1 MKRSSLTKRHLL
13 LILPIAFFILY
24 VSTIIYGVNRPLPD
38 SDLSYQSDL
47 KPVIQPTFLSDLSY
61 TQDDNQVFEQ
71 EIFDYVKEMIQ
82 QADEFIVFDMF
93 LFNSIYGEDEN
104 FPALAEDVTQALVQK
119 KQENPS
125 LAITVITD
133 PINTMYGANMP
144 THLEQ
149 LEDADI
155 PVIISDLDSLRDSN
169 PLYAGFYKL
178 FLQWDTVGSIGGLPN
193 VLGSNGK
200 DANVHSYLTSL
211 NGKANHRKI
220 VMTDQE
226 GLISS
231 GNPHDASALHNNVA
245 IAFKG
250 ELLEDLL
257 KTEEAVARY
266 SADTTIQAPS
276 LNSSTDETETDVYG
290 EILTE
295 RPIKDRALS
304 IISEAESGDTIWI
317 GLLYLSEQSI
327 VDALIE
333 AANSQVSVHIVL
345 DQNVESFGNKKIGLP
360 NKPVAAKLMKE
371 AGDELEIRWYETN
384 KEQYHPKIL
393 FLDSSNESQLLS
405 GSANFTRRNL
415 DDLNLETN
423 IYLIGPEDAEIMN
436 EARTYFNRIWSNDG
450 GTYTAD
456 YETYADESLWL
467 RGIFTI
473 QKWTKLSTF

>member
-13 LILPIAFFILY
+13 LILPIVFIILY

-38 SDLSYQSDL
+38 NDLSYQSDL
-47 KPVIQPTFLSDLSY
+47 KPVTSPTFLSDLSF
-61 TQDDNQVFEQ
+61 TQDSNQVFEQ

-82 QADEFIVFDMF
+82 QAEGFVVFDMF
-93 LFNSIYGEDEN
+93 LFNSIYGEDES
-104 FPALAEDVTQALVQK
+104 FPALAEDMTQALIQR
-119 KQENPS
+119 KQDDPN

-133 PINTMYGANMP
+133 PINTMYGANVP
-144 THLEQ
+144 DHLQQ
-149 LEDADI
+149 LEEADI
-155 PVIISDLDSLRDSN
+155 PVIISDLDALRDSN
-169 PLYAGFYKL
+169 PLYSAFYKL
-178 FLQWDTVGSIGGLPN
+178 FLRWDTVGNIGGLPN

-200 DANVHSYLTSL
+200 DANLHSYLTSL

-220 VMTDQE
+220 VLTDQE
-226 GLISS
+226 ALISS

-266 SADTTIQAPS
+266 SANAMIEAPT
-276 LNSSTDETETDVYG
+276 LDSSADGTETDVYG

-295 RPIKDRALS
+295 RPIKNRALS
-304 IISEAESGDTIWI
+304 MISEVETGDTIWI

-333 AANSQVSVHIVL
+333 AANNQVAVHIVL

-360 NKPVAAKLMKE
+360 NKPVAARLMKE
-371 AGDELEIRWYETN
+371 AEDHLEIRWYETN

-393 FLDSSNESQLLS
+393 FLDSSNGSQLLS

-423 IYLIGPEDAEIMN
+423 IYLTGPEDAEIMN
-436 EARTYFNRIWSNDG
+436 ETRAYFNRIWTNDG
-450 GTYTAD
+450 GIYTSD
-456 YETYADESLWL
+456 YETYKDDSLWL

-473 QKWTKLSTF
+473 QKWTNLSTF